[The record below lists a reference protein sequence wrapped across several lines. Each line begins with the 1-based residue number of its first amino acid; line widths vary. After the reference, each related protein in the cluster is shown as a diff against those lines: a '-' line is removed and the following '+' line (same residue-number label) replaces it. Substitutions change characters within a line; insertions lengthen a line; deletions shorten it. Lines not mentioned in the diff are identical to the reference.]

1 MAMEF
6 LNDPTFWVLVAF
18 MIFVVLATKPI
29 YGLISDGLDKRADKI
44 RNDLEE
50 AENLRKEAQD
60 LLASY
65 QRKQREVID
74 EAEEIRQQAIAE
86 ADKLLNQ
93 GRKSLEESIE
103 RRRKLA
109 LERIAHAEIQAID
122 TVRAKTIDTAINITR
137 EYLINDLKG
146 KKANELVDTAIKELP
161 NKLH

>member
-1 MAMEF
+1 MEF

-86 ADKLLNQ
+86 ADKILNQ
-93 GRKSLEESIE
+93 GRKSLEETIE

-109 LERIAHAEIQAID
+109 LERIAQAETQAID
-122 TVRAKTIDTAINITR
+122 TVRAKTIDMAINITR